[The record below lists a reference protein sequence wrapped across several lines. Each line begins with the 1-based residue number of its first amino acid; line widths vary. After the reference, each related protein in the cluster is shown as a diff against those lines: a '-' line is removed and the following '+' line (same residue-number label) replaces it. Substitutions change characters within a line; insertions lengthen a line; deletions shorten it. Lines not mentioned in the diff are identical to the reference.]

1 MRKPK
6 KKGGT
11 NVIEDRTQTTIYIS
25 DELRQ
30 RLRVRAIEERTS
42 ASRIIARLVEDY
54 LGAPKRKA
62 GSR

>member
-1 MRKPK
+1 M
-6 KKGGT
+6 
-11 NVIEDRTQTTIYIS
+11 IEDRTQTTIYIS